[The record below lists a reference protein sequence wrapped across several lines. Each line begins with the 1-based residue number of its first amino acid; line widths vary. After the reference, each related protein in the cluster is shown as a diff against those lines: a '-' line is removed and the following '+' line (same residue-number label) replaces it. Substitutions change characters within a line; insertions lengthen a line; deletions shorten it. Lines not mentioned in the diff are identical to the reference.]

1 MKPAF
6 CPFIYRD
13 QHHIY
18 LEFTNHVQRFPFTDG
33 GLFKALR
40 HIPSIL
46 DQPGYL
52 SGLRNITED
61 ILEPGH
67 VARKTKAK
75 AKISPR
81 TEAERRIA
89 RFSPKTRAALG
100 SVIDAYGP
108 PKGPKPKDAK

>member
-1 MKPAF
+1 MKPSF

-18 LEFTNHVQRFPFTDG
+18 LEFERQVLRFPFTDG

-40 HIPSIL
+40 HIPNIQ

-52 SGLRNITED
+52 TGLRNVTAD
-61 ILEPGH
+61 VLEPGH
-67 VARKTKAK
+67 VARKTKTK
-75 AKISPR
+75 VSPR
-81 TEAERRIA
+81 SEAERRIA

-108 PKGPKPKDAK
+108 PKGPKPKADK

>member
-6 CPFIYRD
+6 CPFIFRD

-18 LEFTNHVQRFPFTDG
+18 LEFEKQVLRFPYTDG

-40 HIPSIL
+40 HIPNIQ

-52 SGLRNITED
+52 TGLRNITED
-61 ILEPGH
+61 VLEHGH
-67 VARKTKAK
+67 IARKSSPKTKVSAK
-75 AKISPR
+75 S
-81 TEAERRIA
+81 EAERRIS
-89 RFSPKTRAALG
+89 RFSPQTRAALG

-108 PKGPKPKDAK
+108 PKGPKPK